1 MPTACS
7 NVCLEPSSTL
17 RGTAE
22 EVDAVDTVLL
32 VVVVVVAVAASLHA
46 HEVDWKGPGHVRDA
60 NAWVT
65 ATKQGSQYAN
75 VGIGPGKA

>member
-1 MPTACS
+1 MQQ
-7 NVCLEPSSTL
+7 CLFGSVQHGKRNS
-17 RGTAE
+17 GVAE
-22 EVDAVDTVLL
+22 KEVDAVDTVLL
-32 VVVVVVAVAASLHA
+32 VIVVVVAVAASLHA
-46 HEVDWKGPGHVRDA
+46 HEVDWKGPGHVGDA